1 MASEMPVLPDVGS
14 STVQPGCSR
23 PSASAFSIIARAG
36 RSLMEPV
43 GLRSSSFAHSRTCG
57 AGESD
62 GRPTS
67 GVSPTACNSESYRA
81 MTPPGVGLTHT
92 AGDGGQDRDGRV
104 LPNRGLEAAGEP
116 HVLVVDVDV
125 HEAVQVAVL
134 HQPRRDPAVAG
145 LEVVDHLGDGAP
157 LRLD

>member
-14 STVQPGCSR
+14 STVQPGCSS

-43 GLRSSSFAHSRTCG
+43 GLRSSGFAHSRTCG

-67 GVSPTACNSESYRA
+67 GVSPTACSRESYRA
-81 MTPPGVGLTHT
+81 MTPPGEAPGLGRDETRPAPDSAH
-92 AGDGGQDRDGRV
+92 AAGDCGQDGDGGV
-104 LPNRGLEAAGEP
+104 LPDRRLEAACEP

-125 HEAVQVAVL
+125 
-134 HQPRRDPAVAG
+134 D
-145 LEVVDHLGDGAP
+145 
-157 LRLD
+157 